1 MSSEQ
6 FLKLSQQYFSYMTF
20 RAKQENMEHKLPIN
34 FYYDNLCS
42 GCSHFFGIYHDNENI
57 THDTQNPEA
66 YKKYLLSL
74 QPISNEDIC
83 SVSGELYRSWAAF
96 QLNPL
101 EMKTTQE
108 K

>member
-42 GCSHFFGIYHDNENI
+42 GCPFFFGIYHDNENI
-57 THDTQNPEA
+57 THDIQNPEA
-66 YKKYLLSL
+66 YKKYLLL
-74 QPISNEDIC
+74 GKQK
-83 SVSGELYRSWAAF
+83 V
-96 QLNPL
+96 
-101 EMKTTQE
+101 
-108 K
+108 